1 MQKVQFRAMGSRI
14 LVLLDGG
21 EAASPDPLRPVPR
34 WFEEWEAALSRFRQ
48 ESELTLLNNSH
59 PEASAVSPI
68 LCAVIGESLRAA
80 SETDGLVNPLL
91 LEALVAAGY
100 DRPFDPLS
108 TFGGNMV
115 PGGALVVPD
124 WHAIELD
131 RSRCRVR
138 LPSEGKLD
146 LGGIAK
152 GWAADCAAARL
163 DREGP
168 VLVDAGGDISAPS
181 PMADGSPWPVGVENP
196 FSSGAALV
204 TIALWGG
211 GVATSGRDYRKWISE
226 GRAFHHLIDPRTG
239 KPAETDVLT
248 ATVIGPSAR
257 RAEAASKAALILG
270 SERGVE
276 WLDRHPDFAGMLV
289 LEDRRIIYS
298 DRFKDYIWN

>member
-1 MQKVQFRAMGSRI
+1 MNRLQFRAMGSQI

-21 EAASPDPLRPVPR
+21 EAISPDPLRPVSG
-34 WFEEWEAALSRFRQ
+34 WFEEWEAALSRFRR
-48 ESELTLLNNSH
+48 ESELSLLNNSH
-59 PEASAVSPI
+59 PEAAAVSPT

-80 SETDGLVNPLL
+80 TETDGLVNPLM

-100 DRPFDPLS
+100 DRPFNPS
-108 TFGGNMV
+108 SP
-115 PGGALVVPD
+115 PGGTIASRDAPAIPD
-124 WHAIELD
+124 WHTIELD
-131 RSRCRVR
+131 RSQCRVR
-138 LPSEGKLD
+138 LPLEGKLD
-146 LGGIAK
+146 LGGVAK

-196 FSSGAALV
+196 FYSGAALC

-211 GVATSGRDYRKWISE
+211 GVATSGRDYRKWIAD

-239 KPAETDVLT
+239 RPAQTDVLT

-289 LEDRRIIYS
+289 LEDRQIVYS
-298 DRFKDYIWN
+298 NRFKEYIWN